1 MMIKR
6 ILTALVLGISIFS
19 CSEDWNNRIERKLAI
34 IDSKMQ
40 SIPDSFYYL
49 IIPNSG
55 CSGCISEAEM
65 FVFKKME
72 SVNPMKVIY
81 TRMTSEKIVRAYV
94 EDYSIRSRILFDS
107 RNVFEYPDVKLE
119 IYPLLIF
126 MKNQKVNKLVYQRPG
141 ESIVSIFE

>member
-1 MMIKR
+1 MIKH

-19 CSEDWNNRIERKLAI
+19 CSEDWNERIVRKLAT
-34 IDSKMQ
+34 IDSEMK

-107 RNVFEYPDVKLE
+107 KNIFEYPDVKLE

-126 MKNQKVNKLVYQRPG
+126 MKNQKLEKLVYQRPG

>member
-1 MMIKR
+1 MIIKH
-6 ILTALVLGISIFS
+6 ILTALFLGISIFS
-19 CSEDWNNRIERKLAI
+19 CSEDWNERIVRKLAT
-34 IDSKMQ
+34 IDSEMK

-107 RNVFEYPDVKLE
+107 KNIFEYPDVKLE

-126 MKNQKVNKLVYQRPG
+126 MKNQKLEKLVYQRPG